1 MAILIAI
8 GGGSGSGKTFI
19 TEKLIEELGRD
30 KVSHLSYD
38 YYYRNRT
45 DLTFEERTKVNY
57 DSPDSLDQD
66 LFLSHIKDIKCGKDV
81 DIPQYDFSKHLRKVE
96 PLHLNTKEIV
106 IVDGILIYT
115 IPDFESLFDYTIFVD
130 TDSDIRFARRL
141 LRDTKERGRTP
152 ESVFTQYME
161 TVRPMHIKYV
171 EPTKELVNF
180 VFKNNKLDGID
191 EAIFKSLIDELKKNL
206 NLR

>member
-1 MAILIAI
+1 MSILIAI

-19 TEKLIEELGRD
+19 TNRLIEEFGEER
-30 KVSHLSYD
+30 VAHLSYD

-57 DSPDSLDQD
+57 DSPDSLDQE
-66 LFLSHIKDIKCGKDV
+66 LFLSQIKDIKAGRDV
-81 DIPQYDFSKHLRKVE
+81 DIPQYDFSMHLRSSQTLHVE
-96 PLHLNTKEIV
+96 SKEIV

-115 IPDFESLFDYTIFVD
+115 IPDFDSLFDYTIFVD

-141 LRDTKERGRTP
+141 LRDIKERGRTP

-171 EPTKELVNF
+171 EPAKGLVNF

-191 EAIFKSLIDELKKNL
+191 ETIFSALVDELKKNL